1 MNTKI
6 IVAFVSIFLFSVTT
20 NVVADNGIQYNYA
33 EFRFVADAELDDV
46 DVDGDGF
53 AFSGSFRLDEL
64 FYLVADYEDIGF
76 DRGVDSTVIQL
87 GAGVIAPYEKVDI
100 IGELAIVDADVD
112 GPGGSESDTGFR
124 LTGGVRGYVMP
135 QLEVRGTLN
144 YVDVEDDDTFV
155 TLAADYFIN
164 DSFSV
169 NIAKDLSAELDRLSI
184 GVRYYFGE

>member
-1 MNTKI
+1 MNTKSFFI
-6 IVAFVSIFLFSVTT
+6 LFGFLAFSLATKSM
-20 NVVADNGIQYNYA
+20 ADNQIQYNYG
-33 EFRFVADAELDDV
+33 EFRFVADADIDDT

-64 FYLVADYEDIGF
+64 FYFIADYEDLDF
-76 DRGVDSTVIQL
+76 DRGVDSTVIQA
-87 GAGVIAPYEKVDI
+87 GAGIIMPYQKVNIIA
-100 IGELAIVDADVD
+100 ELAIVDADVD
-112 GPGGSESDTGFR
+112 GPAGGNSDTGFR

-135 QLEVRGTLN
+135 KLELRGTLN

-155 TLAADYFIN
+155 TLAADYFIT

-169 NIAKDLSAELDRLSI
+169 NLSKDLSAELDRLSI